1 MGIQVK
7 NIGVL
12 VLGVLVLSSCANTA
26 VVEPAPII
34 TQSSAVAEEPI
45 VEEQVLLSEW
55 VAACQDHVPITEG
68 QHSLAYE
75 AVISEVC
82 GKANP
87 DGYLLPHVFSPTV
100 SKSDSQR
107 YLDGEA
113 FHESYWVTRMNPDFP
128 LKMRIIF
135 SENDEEWWKEQQVA
149 NLIDPELGWFTSK
162 DEGGH
167 CRVEAE
173 IFCPMFF
180 EPSLTTTGIPTEF
193 RIIGSKLSWE
203 DWQLTNSA
211 HESVHLYQD
220 SHGQSHWAYWYI
232 EGQATFFELA
242 LARLLFDGDNN
253 RIRSVFSDPQRM
265 DALQLVSTS
274 TDTVAAYL
282 KDCENSR
289 NGECESFKYG
299 GGSLFHEKLVIDFGL
314 EQYFKWQD
322 YLNEKMPKGN
332 PANFNAAQG
341 NELAKTFNKSLEEI
355 FGFSQKEFETKIM
368 PEYILEVYNQP
379 KDLD

>member
-1 MGIQVK
+1 MGIQVR

-12 VLGVLVLSSCANTA
+12 LLGVLVLSSCANTA

-45 VEEQVLLSEW
+45 VEEQELISEW
-55 VAACQDHVPITEG
+55 LAACEDHVPIPEG

-75 AVISEVC
+75 AVIIEVC

-87 DGYLLPHVFSPTV
+87 DGYLLPHLFSPTV
-100 SKSDSQR
+100 SQTDSKR

-113 FHESYWVTRMNPDFP
+113 FHESYWVKRMNPDFP
-128 LKMRIIF
+128 VKMRIIF
-135 SENDEEWWKEQQVA
+135 SEKDGEWWKEQQVA

-167 CRVEAE
+167 CRVLAD
-173 IFCPMFF
+173 IFCPKFYG
-180 EPSLTTTGIPTEF
+180 PSDTTTGIPTEF

-220 SHGQSHWAYWYI
+220 SHGQSHWTFWYI

-242 LARLLFDGDNN
+242 LARLLFDQDDLRTG
-253 RIRSVFSDPQRM
+253 SVFSNPQRT
-265 DALQLVSTS
+265 DSLKLVPTS
-274 TDTVAAYL
+274 SDTVAKYL

-289 NGECESFKYG
+289 NGECDSFKYG

-314 EQYFKWQD
+314 ERYFEWQD
-322 YLNEKMPKGN
+322 FLNEQMPKGN
-332 PANFNAAQG
+332 PANFDAAQG
-341 NELAKTFNKSLEEI
+341 NELAKTFDKSFEEI
-355 FGFSQKEFETKIM
+355 FGFSQREFETEIM
-368 PEYILEVYNQP
+368 PAYIFEVYN
-379 KDLD
+379 